1 MKLLAFAGS
10 TRRGSFNQK
19 LIEAAVQIARD
30 EGADVELISLADFDM
45 PIFNQDLE
53 AEGTPDAALRFKA
66 RMKEANGF
74 LISTPEY
81 NSSYPAL
88 LKNAIDWASR
98 PADGEPMLAAF
109 SGKACG
115 LLAASPGGLGGIRVL
130 PQLRTLLM
138 NIQVHVV
145 PAQFGLAKAGE
156 AFGDDGSLK
165 DERSAGM
172 VRNVVQQTI
181 AQAKALA

>member
-1 MKLLAFAGS
+1 MKLVAFAGS
-10 TRRGSFNQK
+10 TRSGSFNRK
-19 LIEAAVQIARD
+19 LIEAAVAIARD
-30 EGADVELISLADFDM
+30 QGAEIELLDLADFDM
-45 PIFNQDLE
+45 PIFNEDLE
-53 AEGTPDAALRFKA
+53 KQGTPDAALRFKA
-66 RMKEANGF
+66 KLKEANGF

-81 NSSYPAL
+81 NSGYPAL

-98 PADGEPMLAAF
+98 PAEGEPMLAAF
-109 SGKACG
+109 AGKACG

-130 PQLRTLLM
+130 PELRSLLM

-156 AFGDDGSLK
+156 AFGDDGALK
-165 DERSAGM
+165 EERAANM
-172 VRNVVQQTI
+172 VRKVVEQTI